1 MSYRRVIPRDLFN
14 EGNLLKC
21 YGQLYLGLE
30 KLNCVEN
37 LHADVMLDRFGFQVS
52 QDPGDGSLTIGNVT
66 LYCQGERVPLRRPL
80 NSREPFPLYAALH
93 VDTEDETEIA
103 VFTDTGELTP
113 EFKALFRP

>member
-1 MSYRRVIPRDLFN
+1 MSYHRVIPRDLFN
-14 EGNLLKC
+14 EGNLLRC
-21 YGQLYLGLE
+21 YGQLYLSLE
-30 KLNCVEN
+30 KLNATEQLV
-37 LHADVMLDRFGFQVS
+37 HFHDADPFFVQQS
-52 QDPGDGSLTIGNVT
+52 PSDGSISLSNVT

-80 NSREPFPLYAALH
+80 NSREPFPLYAAIH

>member
-30 KLNCVEN
+30 KLDATHCLIQTDDAAPFEINQTQC
-37 LHADVMLDRFGFQVS
+37 
-52 QDPGDGSLTIGNVT
+52 DGSIFITNIRLEVRG
-66 LYCQGERVPLRRPL
+66 QWVPLRRPL
-80 NSREPFPLYAALH
+80 NSREPFPLYAALDVYTDNEH
-93 VDTEDETEIA
+93 EVA